1 MKLTNEEIIR
11 EVERDIE
18 AVIFNI
24 KIQKDME
31 GEDFPDW
38 RNGDK
43 EHMTR
48 AIALLG
54 LLKEQL
60 NSKEEA

>member
-24 KIQKDME
+24 KIQKEQE

-48 AIALLG
+48 ALSLLED
-54 LLKEQL
+54 LKEQL